1 LTSNIHKKVYKKKGV
16 PGVGVRVIYARER
29 ENLTGTKYIIT
40 KTKKYAYTIPRVTTR
55 NNRKENWIKLFP
67 ALCISEF

>member
-1 LTSNIHKKVYKKKGV
+1 M
-16 PGVGVRVIYARER
+16 RVIYARER